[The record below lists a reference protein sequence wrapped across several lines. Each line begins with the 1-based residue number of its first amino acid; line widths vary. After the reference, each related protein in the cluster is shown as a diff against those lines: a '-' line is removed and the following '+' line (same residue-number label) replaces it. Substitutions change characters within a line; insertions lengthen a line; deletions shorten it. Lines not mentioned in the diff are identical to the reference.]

1 MFFGKNKT
9 SLKLIKNHPDLL
21 MGGTYHIVE
30 SASNPRIVKVG
41 TGITQ
46 LYLRDEYGESYLLEG
61 NSTKIKDMFQAN
73 LLFENVQ
80 GIVYKLKRPIGSLH
94 QNVLLKEISAL
105 TADEKIYVGSGVT
118 ERYFI
123 ENNSNKI
130 VKFVGNS
137 SQIKYLFEQLEQPRP
152 IQKIS
157 KPVEQKPVVQIV
169 EKTIVKE
176 IIPQIGSQ
184 GFQGEKGDQ
193 GTRGPMGPA
202 GSRGPKGDQGIQGE
216 QGEQGIVGPQ
226 GPKGNVGEIGPKG
239 ERGPKGEKGD
249 KGDQG
254 IPGQQGIQG
263 IQGPEGKQG
272 KQGPEGVPGKD
283 GDQGEV
289 GPQGEIGPQGPSG
302 KKGDK
307 GDRGPMGP
315 QGPAGPR
322 GEAGPEGPS
331 GRDGQSPVIEAE
343 FPLSLEDGVLSF
355 HSEHV
360 SNILNQFKNDD
371 IQKAIDKI
379 GQMSTPAGGGGLDVA
394 YNDNKLLR
402 NVNTINFTG
411 NGVTVT
417 KHRKNIEVNISG
429 GGGVGSGVSQI
440 TAGPGITLDPAG
452 GTGVVQISTLATV
465 KGTPGMIQFAT
476 TGGDLQ
482 VNTGFILDPISA
494 QLSVPSGLK
503 ITPGLAS
510 PYIEFADGTTQDSAS
525 SKFFYTS
532 TSPSGVTQG
541 DRWIDSDN
549 GIEYVYIN
557 DGNSNQWIQPTSNGS
572 QGPQGVTGP
581 TGPQGL
587 QGNTGATG
595 SASIIPGP
603 TGPQGNTG
611 ATGSQGIQGVT
622 GATGATGSQ
631 GIQGI
636 QGVTGATGNT
646 GATGP
651 QGNTGADSVV
661 PGPQGN
667 TGNTGATGDIGP
679 QGNTGIQGNTG
690 PTGPQGN
697 TGADGVVNYAFVIA
711 MATVL

>member
-30 SASNPRIVKVG
+30 SAVNPRLVKVG

-80 GIVYKLKRPIGSLH
+80 GVVYKLKRPIGSLH
-94 QNVLLKEISAL
+94 QNILLKEISAL

-123 ENNSNKI
+123 ENNSNKVI
-130 VKFVGNS
+130 KFVGNS
-137 SQIKYLFEQLEQPRP
+137 SQIKYLFEQLEQPKP

-157 KPVEQKPVVQIV
+157 KPIVQKPMVQIV

-176 IIPQIGSQ
+176 IVPQIGSQ

-193 GTRGPMGPA
+193 GVPGPMGQA
-202 GSRGPKGDQGIQGE
+202 GPRGPKGDQGVQGE

-226 GPKGNVGEIGPKG
+226 GPKGNVGEMGPKG

-272 KQGPEGVPGKD
+272 KQGPEGIPGKD

-289 GPQGEIGPQGPSG
+289 GPQGELGPQGPSG
-302 KKGDK
+302 EKGDK
-307 GDRGPMGP
+307 GDRGPVGP
-315 QGPAGPR
+315 QGPIGPR
-322 GEAGPEGPS
+322 GEAGPEGPA

-371 IQKAIDKI
+371 IQKAIDRI
-379 GQMSTPAGGGGLDVA
+379 GQISTPAGGGGLDVG
-394 YNDNKLLR
+394 YNDDKVLR
-402 NVNTINFTG
+402 NVHTVNFKG
-411 NGVTVT
+411 AGVTVT
-417 KHRKNIEVNISG
+417 RKRKNVDVVIAGAEGAVTNI
-429 GGGVGSGVSQI
+429 I
-440 TAGPGITLDPAG
+440 AGPGITVDPSS
-452 GTGVVQISTLATV
+452 GVGEVTISNLISV
-465 KGTPGMIQFAT
+465 KSVASAQPIYPIQFSNSEGT
-476 TGGDLQ
+476 DLLFYNGFQ
-482 VNTGFILDPISA
+482 FNYDTNQALQLPASLILGSNPNTSYIL
-494 QLSVPSGLK
+494 
-503 ITPGLAS
+503 
-510 PYIEFADGTTQDSAS
+510 YADGTTQGTAP
-525 SKFFYTS
+525 SKFFYRP
-532 TSPSGVTQG
+532 TSPTGVTQG
-541 DRWIDSDN
+541 DRWMDSDN

-557 DGNSNQWIQPTSNGS
+557 DGNSEQWVQPT
-572 QGPQGVTGP
+572 
-581 TGPQGL
+581 
-587 QGNTGATG
+587 NTGGSSTTSISVLATT
-595 SASIIPGP
+595 A
-603 TGPQGNTG
+603 
-611 ATGSQGIQGVT
+611 VT
-622 GATGATGSQ
+622 GATYAALASDYYIGVSYAGQVTITLPTNPETGRELVVKDESGNAGNGVNRQITIVGATAAHKIDNQSSAIINLDNAGLHFIYRN
-631 GIQGI
+631 GWRII
-636 QGVTGATGNT
+636 
-646 GATGP
+646 
-651 QGNTGADSVV
+651 
-661 PGPQGN
+661 
-667 TGNTGATGDIGP
+667 
-679 QGNTGIQGNTG
+679 
-690 PTGPQGN
+690 
-697 TGADGVVNYAFVIA
+697 
-711 MATVL
+711 

>member
-30 SASNPRIVKVG
+30 SAFNPKIVKVG

-80 GIVYKLKRPIGSLH
+80 GVVYKLKRPIGSLH
-94 QNVLLKEISAL
+94 QNILLKEISAL

-123 ENNSNKI
+123 ENNSNKVI
-130 VKFVGNS
+130 KFVGNS
-137 SQIKYLFEQLEQPRP
+137 SQIKYLFEQLEQPKP

-157 KPVEQKPVVQIV
+157 KPIVQKPMVQIV

-176 IIPQIGSQ
+176 IVPQIGSQ

-193 GTRGPMGPA
+193 GVPGPMGQA
-202 GSRGPKGDQGIQGE
+202 GPRGPKGDQGVQGE

-226 GPKGNVGEIGPKG
+226 GPKGNVGEMGPKG

-272 KQGPEGVPGKD
+272 KQGPEGIPGKD

-289 GPQGEIGPQGPSG
+289 GPQGELGPQGPSG
-302 KKGDK
+302 EKGDK

-315 QGPAGPR
+315 QGPAGSR

-331 GRDGQSPVIEAE
+331 GHDGHSPVIEAE

-379 GQMSTPAGGGGLDVA
+379 GQFSTPGGGGGLDVA
-394 YNDNKLLR
+394 YQGDKLLR

-411 NGVTVT
+411 TGVTVT
-417 KHRKNIEVNISG
+417 KHRKNIEVNIPG
-429 GGGVGSGVSQI
+429 GGFPIIGNTIFTEAPTEERPSI
-440 TAGPGITLDPAG
+440 TRP
-452 GTGVVQISTLATV
+452 
-465 KGTPGMIQFAT
+465 
-476 TGGDLQ
+476 
-482 VNTGFILDPISA
+482 
-494 QLSVPSGLK
+494 
-503 ITPGLAS
+503 
-510 PYIEFADGTTQDSAS
+510 
-525 SKFFYTS
+525 
-532 TSPSGVTQG
+532 G
-541 DRWIDSDN
+541 DRWFDTDT
-549 GIEYVYIN
+549 GILYTAI
-557 DGNSNQWIQPTSNGS
+557 
-572 QGPQGVTGP
+572 
-581 TGPQGL
+581 
-587 QGNTGATG
+587 TGASG
-595 SASIIPGP
+595 YIWV
-603 TGPQGNTG
+603 Q
-611 ATGSQGIQGVT
+611 
-622 GATGATGSQ
+622 
-631 GIQGI
+631 
-636 QGVTGATGNT
+636 
-646 GATGP
+646 
-651 QGNTGADSVV
+651 
-661 PGPQGN
+661 
-667 TGNTGATGDIGP
+667 
-679 QGNTGIQGNTG
+679 
-690 PTGPQGN
+690 
-697 TGADGVVNYAFVIA
+697 
-711 MATVL
+711 L

>member
-30 SASNPRIVKVG
+30 SAYNPKIVKVG

-80 GIVYKLKRPIGSLH
+80 GVVYKLKRPIGSLH

-123 ENNSNKI
+123 ENNSNKVI
-130 VKFVGNS
+130 KFVGNS
-137 SQIKYLFEQLEQPRP
+137 SQIKYLFEQLEQPKP

-157 KPVEQKPVVQIV
+157 KPIVQKPMVQIV

-176 IIPQIGSQ
+176 IVPQIGSQ

-193 GTRGPMGPA
+193 GVPGPMGQA
-202 GSRGPKGDQGIQGE
+202 GPRGPKGDQGVQGE

-226 GPKGNVGEIGPKG
+226 GPKGNVGEMGPKG

-272 KQGPEGVPGKD
+272 KQGPEGIPGKD

-289 GPQGEIGPQGPSG
+289 GPQGELGPQGPSG
-302 KKGDK
+302 EKGDK

-322 GEAGPEGPS
+322 GEAGPEGPA

-379 GQMSTPAGGGGLDVA
+379 GQFSTPGGGGGLDVA
-394 YNDNKLLR
+394 YEGDKLLR

-411 NGVTVT
+411 AGVTVT
-417 KHRKNIEVNISG
+417 KHRKNIEINIPG
-429 GGGVGSGVSQI
+429 GEFPIIGNTIFTEAPTEERPSI
-440 TAGPGITLDPAG
+440 TRP
-452 GTGVVQISTLATV
+452 
-465 KGTPGMIQFAT
+465 
-476 TGGDLQ
+476 
-482 VNTGFILDPISA
+482 
-494 QLSVPSGLK
+494 
-503 ITPGLAS
+503 
-510 PYIEFADGTTQDSAS
+510 
-525 SKFFYTS
+525 
-532 TSPSGVTQG
+532 G
-541 DRWIDSDN
+541 DRWFDTDT
-549 GIEYVYIN
+549 GILYTAI
-557 DGNSNQWIQPTSNGS
+557 
-572 QGPQGVTGP
+572 
-581 TGPQGL
+581 
-587 QGNTGATG
+587 TGASG
-595 SASIIPGP
+595 YIWV
-603 TGPQGNTG
+603 Q
-611 ATGSQGIQGVT
+611 
-622 GATGATGSQ
+622 
-631 GIQGI
+631 
-636 QGVTGATGNT
+636 
-646 GATGP
+646 
-651 QGNTGADSVV
+651 
-661 PGPQGN
+661 
-667 TGNTGATGDIGP
+667 
-679 QGNTGIQGNTG
+679 
-690 PTGPQGN
+690 
-697 TGADGVVNYAFVIA
+697 
-711 MATVL
+711 L

>member
-30 SASNPRIVKVG
+30 SAVNPRLVKVG

-80 GIVYKLKRPIGSLH
+80 GVVYKLKRPIGSLH
-94 QNVLLKEISAL
+94 QNILLKEISAL

-123 ENNSNKI
+123 ENNSNKVI
-130 VKFVGNS
+130 KFVGNS
-137 SQIKYLFEQLEQPRP
+137 SQIKYLFEQLEQPKP

-157 KPVEQKPVVQIV
+157 KPIVQKPMVQIV

-176 IIPQIGSQ
+176 IVPQIGSQ

-193 GTRGPMGPA
+193 GVPGPMGQA
-202 GSRGPKGDQGIQGE
+202 GPRGPKGDQGVQGE

-226 GPKGNVGEIGPKG
+226 GPKGNVGEMGPKG

-272 KQGPEGVPGKD
+272 KQGPEGIPGKD

-289 GPQGEIGPQGPSG
+289 GPQGELGPQGPSG
-302 KKGDK
+302 EKGDK
-307 GDRGPMGP
+307 GDRGPVGP
-315 QGPAGPR
+315 QGPIGPR
-322 GEAGPEGPS
+322 GEAGPEGPA

-371 IQKAIDKI
+371 IQKAIDRI
-379 GQMSTPAGGGGLDVA
+379 GQISTPAGGGGLDVG
-394 YNDNKLLR
+394 YNDDKVLR
-402 NVNTINFTG
+402 NVHTVNFKG
-411 NGVTVT
+411 AGVTVT
-417 KHRKNIEVNISG
+417 RKRKNVDVVIAGAEGAVTKI
-429 GGGVGSGVSQI
+429 I
-440 TAGPGITLDPAG
+440 AGPGITVDPSS
-452 GTGVVQISTLATV
+452 GVGEVTISNLISV
-465 KGTPGMIQFAT
+465 KSVASAQPIYPIQFSNSEGT
-476 TGGDLQ
+476 DLLFYNGFQ
-482 VNTGFILDPISA
+482 FNYDTNQALQLPASLILGSNPNTSYIS
-494 QLSVPSGLK
+494 
-503 ITPGLAS
+503 
-510 PYIEFADGTTQDSAS
+510 YADGTTQGTAP
-525 SKFFYTS
+525 SKFFYRP

-541 DRWIDSDN
+541 DRWMDSDN

-557 DGNSNQWIQPTSNGS
+557 DGNSQQWVQPT
-572 QGPQGVTGP
+572 
-581 TGPQGL
+581 
-587 QGNTGATG
+587 NTGGSSTTSISVLATT
-595 SASIIPGP
+595 A
-603 TGPQGNTG
+603 
-611 ATGSQGIQGVT
+611 VT
-622 GATGATGSQ
+622 GATYAALASDYYIGVSYAGQVTITLPTNPETGRELVVKDESGNAGNGVNRQITIVGATAAHKIDNQSSAIINLDNAGLHFIYRN
-631 GIQGI
+631 GWRII
-636 QGVTGATGNT
+636 
-646 GATGP
+646 
-651 QGNTGADSVV
+651 
-661 PGPQGN
+661 
-667 TGNTGATGDIGP
+667 
-679 QGNTGIQGNTG
+679 
-690 PTGPQGN
+690 
-697 TGADGVVNYAFVIA
+697 
-711 MATVL
+711 

>member
-30 SASNPRIVKVG
+30 SAVNPRLVKVG

-80 GIVYKLKRPIGSLH
+80 GVVYKLKRPIGSLH
-94 QNVLLKEISAL
+94 QNILLKEISAL
-105 TADEKIYVGSGVT
+105 TSDEKIYVGSGVT

-123 ENNSNKI
+123 ENNSNKVI
-130 VKFVGNS
+130 KFVGNS
-137 SQIKYLFEQLEQPRP
+137 SQIKYLFEQLEQPKP

-157 KPVEQKPVVQIV
+157 KPIVQKPMVQIV

-176 IIPQIGSQ
+176 IVPQIGSQ

-193 GTRGPMGPA
+193 GVPGPMGQA
-202 GSRGPKGDQGIQGE
+202 GPRGPKGDQGVQGE

-226 GPKGNVGEIGPKG
+226 GPKGNVGEMGPKG

-272 KQGPEGVPGKD
+272 KQGPEGIPGKD

-289 GPQGEIGPQGPSG
+289 GPQGELGPQGPSG
-302 KKGDK
+302 EKGDK

-322 GEAGPEGPS
+322 GEAGPEGPA
-331 GRDGQSPVIEAE
+331 GRDGQSSVIEAE

-371 IQKAIDKI
+371 IQKAIDRI
-379 GQMSTPAGGGGLDVA
+379 GQISTPAGGGGLDVG
-394 YNDNKLLR
+394 YNDDKVLR
-402 NVNTINFTG
+402 NVHTVNFKG
-411 NGVTVT
+411 AGVTVT
-417 KHRKNIEVNISG
+417 RKRKNVDVVIAGAEGAVTNI
-429 GGGVGSGVSQI
+429 I
-440 TAGPGITLDPAG
+440 AGPGITIDPSS
-452 GTGVVQISTLATV
+452 GVGEVTISNLISV
-465 KGTPGMIQFAT
+465 KSVASAQPIYPIQFSNSEGT
-476 TGGDLQ
+476 DLLFYNGFQ
-482 VNTGFILDPISA
+482 FNYDTNQALQLPASLILGSNPNTSYIL
-494 QLSVPSGLK
+494 
-503 ITPGLAS
+503 
-510 PYIEFADGTTQDSAS
+510 YADGTTQGTAP
-525 SKFFYTS
+525 SKFFYRP
-532 TSPSGVTQG
+532 TSPTGATQG
-541 DRWIDSDN
+541 DRWMDSDN

-557 DGNSNQWIQPTSNGS
+557 DGNSEQWVQPT
-572 QGPQGVTGP
+572 
-581 TGPQGL
+581 
-587 QGNTGATG
+587 NTGGSSTTSISVLATT
-595 SASIIPGP
+595 A
-603 TGPQGNTG
+603 
-611 ATGSQGIQGVT
+611 VT
-622 GATGATGSQ
+622 GATYAALASDYYIGVSYAGQVTITLPTNPETGRELVVKDESGNAGNGVNRQITIVGATAAHKIDNQSSAIINLDNAGLHFIYRA
-631 GIQGI
+631 GWRII
-636 QGVTGATGNT
+636 
-646 GATGP
+646 
-651 QGNTGADSVV
+651 
-661 PGPQGN
+661 
-667 TGNTGATGDIGP
+667 
-679 QGNTGIQGNTG
+679 
-690 PTGPQGN
+690 
-697 TGADGVVNYAFVIA
+697 
-711 MATVL
+711 